1 MSMNSPLS
9 LMFKELY
16 LSLSIEG
23 APYHSGNAYLISIA
37 FGMYL
42 LSEDGSI
49 SAIPNTKDTPVAY
62 LRY

>member
-1 MSMNSPLS
+1 
-9 LMFKELY
+9 MFKELY